1 MPIEKG
7 DIVKIAYTAKLEDG
21 TVIDT
26 TDEKTA
32 KEFGIYSEDYR
43 YGDVYVIVG
52 ERNVVEGFEE
62 DLIGKEVGYKGEV
75 VVPPEKAFGK
85 YDPEKKEVISIAR
98 LKEKPKPGDR
108 VKVGDRIGVV
118 ERVIGRRAIVD
129 FNHPL
134 AGKTLIFEY
143 EIKEKVE
150 DLAKKVE
157 AIFMIY
163 TGREVKA
170 KVDGKKAIVEVPRD
184 FHFMPY
190 APLNK
195 VSALARIFKYLD
207 IEEVEIVE
215 RHKKVE
221 VPKFEEVVKEEEK
234 AEPKEEKA
242 EESESAKSEEVKE
255 EKKEE
260 KVEEDLKAEIIPEEV
275 KKD

>member
-1 MPIEKG
+1 
-7 DIVKIAYTAKLEDG
+7 V
-21 TVIDT
+21 
-26 TDEKTA
+26 
-32 KEFGIYSEDYR
+32 
-43 YGDVYVIVG
+43 
-52 ERNVVEGFEE
+52 
-62 DLIGKEVGYKGEV
+62 
-75 VVPPEKAFGK
+75 
-85 YDPEKKEVISIAR
+85 
-98 LKEKPKPGDR
+98 

-170 KVDGKKAIVEVPRD
+170 KVDGKKVTVEVPRD

-234 AEPKEEKA
+234 AESKEEK
-242 EESESAKSEEVKE
+242 SESAKSEEVKE

>member
-170 KVDGKKAIVEVPRD
+170 KVDGKKVTVEVPRD

-234 AEPKEEKA
+234 AESKEEK
-242 EESESAKSEEVKE
+242 SESAKSEEVKE

>member
-7 DIVKIAYTAKLEDG
+7 DIIKIAYTAKLEDG

-26 TDEKTA
+26 TDEKVA

-62 DLIGKEVGYKGEV
+62 DLIGKDVGYKGTV
-75 VVPPEKAFGK
+75 KVPPEKAFGN

-108 VKVGDRIGVV
+108 VRVGDRVGVV

-134 AGKTLIFEY
+134 AGKPIIFEY

-150 DLAKKVE
+150 DVAKKIE

-163 TGREVKA
+163 TGMEVKA
-170 KVDGKKAIVEVPRD
+170 KVDGKKAVVEVPRT
-184 FHFMPY
+184 FHFVPY

-215 RHKKVE
+215 KHRKSE
-221 VPKFEEVVKEEEK
+221 VPTFEEVKKEEEK
-234 AEPKEEKA
+234 KEA
-242 EESESAKSEEVKE
+242 EEVESVR
-255 EKKEE
+255 
-260 KVEEDLKAEIIPEEV
+260 AEIIPEEV
-275 KKD
+275 KG

>member
-1 MPIEKG
+1 MPIAKG
-7 DIVKIAYTAKLEDG
+7 DIVRISYTAKLEDG

-26 TDEKTA
+26 TDEKIA

-52 ERNVVEGFEE
+52 EGNVVKGFDE
-62 DLIGKEVGYKGEV
+62 DLEGKEVGYKGKV
-75 VVPPEKAFGK
+75 VVPPEKGFGE
-85 YDPEKKEVISIAR
+85 YDPEKVDTISIAR
-98 LKEKPKPGDR
+98 LKEKPKEGDR
-108 VKVGDRIGVV
+108 VRVGDRVGIVK
-118 ERVIGRRAIVD
+118 RVIGRRAIVD

-150 DLAKKVE
+150 DLAGKIK

-163 TGREVKA
+163 TGREVDV

-190 APLNK
+190 APLAK

-207 IEEVEIVE
+207 VEEVEIVE
-215 RHKKVE
+215 RHRKEE
-221 VPKFEEVVKEEEK
+221 VPKFDEIKKEEEEKEEAEEK
-234 AEPKEEKA
+234 AEQ
-242 EESESAKSEEVKE
+242 S
-255 EKKEE
+255 
-260 KVEEDLKAEIIPEEV
+260 
-275 KKD
+275 

>member
-7 DIVKIAYTAKLEDG
+7 DIVRIAYTAKLEDG

-26 TDEKTA
+26 TDEKIA

-62 DLIGKEVGYKGEV
+62 DLIGKEVGYKGTV
-75 VVPPEKAFGK
+75 KVPPEKAFGE

-98 LKEKPKPGDR
+98 LKEKPRPGDR
-108 VKVGDRIGVV
+108 VKVGDRVGVV

-134 AGKTLIFEY
+134 AGKSIIFEY

-150 DLAKKVE
+150 DVAKKIE

-163 TGREVKA
+163 TGMEVKA
-170 KVDGKKAIVEVPRD
+170 KVEGKKAIVEVPRN
-184 FHFMPY
+184 FHFIPY

-215 RHKKVE
+215 RHKKAE
-221 VPKFEEVVKEEEK
+221 VPSFEEVK
-234 AEPKEEKA
+234 KEEKT
-242 EESESAKSEEVKE
+242 EEKETEVKE
-255 EKKEE
+255 EAETKEE
-260 KVEEDLKAEIIPEEV
+260 KVEEGEKAEEELKAEIIPEEV
-275 KKD
+275 KS

>member
-7 DIVKIAYTAKLEDG
+7 DIIRISYTAKLEDG

-26 TDEKTA
+26 TDEKVA

-62 DLIGKEVGYKGEV
+62 DLIGKDVGYKGTV
-75 VVPPEKAFGK
+75 KVPPEKAFGE

-98 LKEKPKPGDR
+98 LKEKPRVGDR
-108 VKVGDRIGVV
+108 VKVGDRVGVV
-118 ERVIGRRAIVD
+118 ERIIGRRAIVD

-134 AGKTLIFEY
+134 AGKSIIFEY

-150 DLAKKVE
+150 DVAKKIE

-163 TGREVKA
+163 TGMEVKA
-170 KVDGKKAIVEVPRD
+170 KVEGKKAIVEVPRN
-184 FHFMPY
+184 FHFIPY

-215 RHKKVE
+215 RHKKAE
-221 VPKFEEVVKEEEK
+221 VPSFEEVKKEKTEEKEEKTEEVK
-234 AEPKEEKA
+234 AGEEAEVKEEKA
-242 EESESAKSEEVKE
+242 E
-255 EKKEE
+255 KKEE
-260 KVEEDLKAEIIPEEV
+260 TEEELKAEIIPEEV
-275 KKD
+275 KG

>member
-7 DIVKIAYTAKLEDG
+7 DIVRIAYTAKLEDG

-170 KVDGKKAIVEVPRD
+170 KVDGKKVTVEVPRD

-207 IEEVEIVE
+207 VEEVEIVE

-234 AEPKEEKA
+234 AEPKEEKT
-242 EESESAKSEEVKE
+242 EEGESTKPEEVKE
-255 EKKEE
+255 EKKE
-260 KVEEDLKAEIIPEEV
+260 EEDLKAEIIPEEV

>member
-7 DIVKIAYTAKLEDG
+7 DIIRISYTAKLEDG

-26 TDEKTA
+26 TDEKIA

-62 DLIGKEVGYKGEV
+62 DLIGKDVGYKGTV
-75 VVPPEKAFGK
+75 KVPPEKAFGK

-98 LKEKPKPGDR
+98 LKEKPRVGDR
-108 VKVGDRIGVV
+108 VKVGDRVGVV
-118 ERVIGRRAIVD
+118 ERIIGRRAIVD

-134 AGKTLIFEY
+134 AGKSIIFEY
-143 EIKEKVE
+143 EIKEKV
-150 DLAKKVE
+150 DDIAKKVE

-163 TGREVKA
+163 TGMEVKA
-170 KVDGKKAIVEVPRD
+170 KVEGKKAIVEVPRN
-184 FHFMPY
+184 FHFIPY

-207 IEEVEIVE
+207 VEVVEIVE
-215 RHKKVE
+215 RHKKAE
-221 VPKFEEVVKEEEK
+221 VPSFEEVKKEEEK
-234 AEPKEEKA
+234 TEESREEKA
-242 EESESAKSEEVKE
+242 EV
-255 EKKEE
+255 KEE
-260 KVEEDLKAEIIPEEV
+260 KVEEGEETEGELKAEIIPEEI
-275 KKD
+275 KG

>member
-1 MPIEKG
+1 MPIAKG
-7 DIVKIAYTAKLEDG
+7 DIVRISYTAKLEDG

-26 TDEKTA
+26 SDEKIA

-52 ERNVVEGFEE
+52 EGNVVKGFDE
-62 DLIGKEVGYKGEV
+62 DLEGKEVGYKGKV
-75 VVPPEKAFGK
+75 VVPPEKGFGE
-85 YDPEKKEVISIAR
+85 YDPEKVDTISIAR
-98 LKEKPKPGDR
+98 LKEKPKEGDR
-108 VKVGDRIGVV
+108 VRVGDRIGIVK
-118 ERVIGRRAIVD
+118 RVIGRRAIID

-150 DLAKKVE
+150 DLAGKIK

-163 TGREVKA
+163 TGREVDV

-190 APLNK
+190 APLAK

-207 IEEVEIVE
+207 VEEVEIVE
-215 RHKKVE
+215 RHRKEE
-221 VPKFEEVVKEEEK
+221 VPKFDEIKKE
-234 AEPKEEKA
+234 
-242 EESESAKSEEVKE
+242 E

-260 KVEEDLKAEIIPEEV
+260 AEEKAEQS
-275 KKD
+275 

>member
-170 KVDGKKAIVEVPRD
+170 KVDGKKVTVEVPRD

-221 VPKFEEVVKEEEK
+221 VPKFEEVVKEEK

-242 EESESAKSEEVKE
+242 EEGESAKPEEVKK

>member
-1 MPIEKG
+1 MPISKG
-7 DIVKIAYTAKLEDG
+7 DIVRISYTAKLEDG

-26 TDEKTA
+26 TDEKIA

-52 ERNVVEGFEE
+52 EGNVVKGFEE
-62 DLIGKEVGYKGEV
+62 DLEGKEVGYKGKV
-75 VVPPEKAFGK
+75 VVPPEKGFGE
-85 YDPEKKEVISIAR
+85 YDPEKVDTISIAR
-98 LKEKPKPGDR
+98 LREKPKVGDR

-118 ERVIGRRAIVD
+118 KRIIGRRAVVD

-150 DLAKKVE
+150 DLEGKIK

-163 TGREVKA
+163 TGREVEV

-190 APLNK
+190 APLAK

-207 IEEVEIVE
+207 IDEVEIVE
-215 RHKKVE
+215 RHKREE
-221 VPKFEEVVKEEEK
+221 VPRFEEVVEEKEEQKTEEEK
-234 AEPKEEKA
+234 T
-242 EESESAKSEEVKE
+242 ESEVREEE
-255 EKKEE
+255 N
-260 KVEEDLKAEIIPEEV
+260 DLRAEIIPEKV
-275 KKD
+275 KGD